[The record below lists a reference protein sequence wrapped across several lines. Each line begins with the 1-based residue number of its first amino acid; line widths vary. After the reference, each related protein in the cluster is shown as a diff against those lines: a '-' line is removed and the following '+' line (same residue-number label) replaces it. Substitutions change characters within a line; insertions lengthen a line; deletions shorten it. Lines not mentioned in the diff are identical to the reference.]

1 MTTAV
6 MNETY
11 RSGIRTQ
18 VVGAARRF
26 AHVSHEARLIK
37 SLATDAVE
45 DAVHA
50 TNHAIKTAKRRV
62 QDLAD
67 RRYEVAHRIRQQPF
81 KAIGMA
87 FGAGVFLGVVTAVM
101 SCTGRNRAEKEVGHP

>member
-6 MNETY
+6 NETEQDSV
-11 RSGIRTQ
+11 RPH
-18 VVGAARRF
+18 VVDAARR

-45 DAVHA
+45 DAVYA
-50 TNHAIKTAKRRV
+50 TNQAIKTAKRRV
-62 QDLAD
+62 QDFAD

-81 KAIGMA
+81 KAVGIA
-87 FGAGVFLGVVTAVM
+87 FGAGALLGAVTAVVYRA
-101 SCTGRNRAEKEVGHP
+101 GRRRGEKK

>member
-1 MTTAV
+1 MTTAA
-6 MNETY
+6 MNETEPANV
-11 RSGIRTQ
+11 RPH
-18 VVGAARRF
+18 VVDAARRV

-50 TNHAIKTAKRRV
+50 TNRAIKTAKRRV

-67 RRYEVAHRIRQQPF
+67 RRHEVAHRIRQEPF
-81 KAIGMA
+81 KAIGIA
-87 FGAGVFLGVVTAVM
+87 FGAGALLAAATAVVYRAAR
-101 SCTGRNRAEKEVGHP
+101 GRTEKK

>member
-6 MNETY
+6 LPETD
-11 RSGIRTQ
+11 RDSMRPH
-18 VVGAARRF
+18 VVDAARRA

-50 TNHAIKTAKRRV
+50 TNQAIKTAKRRM
-62 QDLAD
+62 QNLAD
-67 RRYEVAHRIRQQPF
+67 RRYEVAHRIRQEPF
-81 KAIGMA
+81 KAIGIA
-87 FGAGVFLGVVTAVM
+87 FGAGVLLSAVTMVVYRAA
-101 SCTGRNRAEKEVGHP
+101 GRCGAKK